1 MEVYTKKVITL
12 DGYDREKM
20 RDTVRLLEDLL
31 DELGKDDYGIES
43 ALDVLD
49 TLISNY
55 EYVVE
60 QND

>member
-1 MEVYTKKVITL
+1 MEVYTKKVVTL

-31 DELGKDDYGIES
+31 DELGTDDYGIES

-49 TLISNY
+49 TLISND
-55 EYVVE
+55 EYIIE